1 MNRLS
6 YTWSADGNSD
16 VYSARIARNQEQL
29 ERVGVTLGGTW
40 GSGSVTMLLSVDGG
54 ASFEPVE
61 ASPGTGAS
69 WSDDTALYAEV
80 PSGSQFYFTL
90 SGSSSPD
97 LDLNV
102 SGNIRTV

>member
-16 VYSARIARNQEQL
+16 IYSARIARNQDQVEKA
-29 ERVGVTLGGTW
+29 GVTLGGTW
-40 GSGSVTMLLSVDGG
+40 DSGSVTMLLSVDAGS
-54 ASFEPVE
+54 SFEPVE

-69 WSDDTALYAEV
+69 WSDDTAFYAEV
-80 PSGSQFYFTL
+80 PAGSQFYFAL
-90 SGSSSPD
+90 AGSSSPD
-97 LDLNV
+97 LDLSV